1 LIESDVIDPGWAMHE
16 RHRWHIILETLA
28 ARPVATVAELAAFT
42 GHSAATTRR
51 DIGKLAQ
58 QGLLRRVHGGA
69 EAVKPADEPALAT
82 RAFDVSLALNL
93 DKKRAIARAAAA
105 LCADGDSIIINGG
118 TTTFEM
124 VPFLAERRMQV
135 LTNSFV
141 MADALMRSSRNRI
154 LLPGGQIYREQG
166 IIVSPYDD
174 DSLRHHYA
182 SIMFM
187 GAQGIVPLGLMEG
200 DPLLIRAEQKLLD
213 RAERLVVLVDSSKF
227 RSRGGLILCPLSRI
241 HTIITDDE
249 VDRKAV
255 EMCRDAG
262 VEVRIVPVASTI
274 TSAA

>member
-1 LIESDVIDPGWAMHE
+1 MHE
-16 RHRWHIILETLA
+16 RHRWHLILKALA
-28 ARPVATVAELAAFT
+28 ARPVATVAELVHLT

-69 EAVKPADEPALAT
+69 EAVKPVDGPGLAT

-105 LCADGDSIIINGG
+105 LCADGDSIIVNGG

-141 MADALMRSSRNRI
+141 MADALMRNSRNRI
-154 LLPGGQIYREQG
+154 LLPGGQIYREHG

-241 HTIITDDE
+241 HTVITDDE
-249 VDRKAV
+249 IDRKAV

-262 VEVRIVPVASTI
+262 VEVRIVSAAATI